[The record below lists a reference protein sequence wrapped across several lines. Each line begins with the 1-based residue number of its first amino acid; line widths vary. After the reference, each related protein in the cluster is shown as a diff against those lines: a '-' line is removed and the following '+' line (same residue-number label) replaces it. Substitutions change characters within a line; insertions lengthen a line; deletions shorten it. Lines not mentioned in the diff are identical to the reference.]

1 VLPVGS
7 IINDFASGAGLG
19 GACIA
24 IGGFLMQVPSALAK
38 ADDKSVRA
46 ATVVGG
52 LIGLFFSAS
61 VIAFVLIHG

>member
-7 IINDFASGAGLG
+7 IIGDSASGAGLAA
-19 GACIA
+19 ACIA

-38 ADDKSVRA
+38 ADDRSVRA

-61 VIAFVLIHG
+61 VIAFGLIEG

>member
-1 VLPVGS
+1 MLPVGS
-7 IINDFASGAGLG
+7 IIGDFASGAGLV
-19 GACIA
+19 AASIA

-52 LIGLFFSAS
+52 LIGLFFSTS
-61 VIAFVLIHG
+61 VIAFVLVDG